1 METSL
6 TKARERFSELVD
18 EVAATGAEL
27 IITKHG
33 RPTAVLI
40 SYDDYEGLVE
50 TVNILSDPDTMAGVE
65 EAESDIEAGRLVDL
79 P

>member
-1 METSL
+1 MNTPL
-6 TKARERFSELVD
+6 TIARERFSELVD

-27 IITKHG
+27 VITKHG
-33 RPTAVLI
+33 RPVAVLI
-40 SYDDYEGLVE
+40 AHDEYEELVE
-50 TVNILSDPDTMAGVE
+50 TLNILSDPDAMAALA